1 MLSALHCALTL
12 LATTNMGLAAA
23 ARVATQRD
31 APAYEKDEVK
41 SLPGWDEA
49 LPSRHFSGY
58 LQASPTKRLHY
69 YLVQSEG
76 DWNKDP
82 VVLWFN
88 GGPGCSSLDGFL
100 YEHGPFRVQ
109 YDGKEA
115 SLARFD
121 YAWSKLATMV
131 YIEAPCGVGFSY
143 STAKDTTRDY
153 NATDDTA
160 ALDNLAAVESLFDKF
175 PKLKSRDL
183 YITGESYAGIYVPTL
198 AEAIVAK
205 GAAYT
210 GARLKGV
217 AVGNGCSGS
226 EIGICAFGRSTQGS
240 FYTTKFLLSS
250 GFAPETLKED
260 LQEACAADFST
271 WAKGGPVSEGCS
283 SKVDELG
290 ALTKDLD
297 TYCVY
302 CDCPQNPNP
311 IDDDDYATRGQMQ
324 LDYATPT
331 IGTTAC
337 VNTYEASAYLNRPDV
352 RKALHVEA
360 AGVKD
365 WMVCG
370 SAEGWQYTSTRP
382 NLPRDTYP
390 KLKHLEVLIYN
401 GDWDACVPYTDN
413 EAWTLCDGGAA
424 ISVSVA
430 SRHDSRGLC

>member
-1 MLSALHCALTL
+1 MHTL
-12 LATTNMGLAAA
+12 LLCVALSSVAAIRSPAYEKEEVSA
-23 ARVATQRD
+23 AISSVAAIS
-31 APAYEKDEVK
+31 APAYEIDEVK
-41 SLPGWDEA
+41 ALPGWDEA

-143 STAKDTTRDY
+143 STAASKERDY

-160 ALDNLAAVESLFDKF
+160 ALDNLAAVESLFVKF

-205 GAAYT
+205 GSAYT
-210 GARLKGV
+210 GATLKGI
-217 AVGNGCSGS
+217 AVGNGCSGH
-226 EIGICAFGRSTQGS
+226 EIGTCAFGSPQSRYYQ
-240 FYTTKFLLSS
+240 TKYLMSS
-250 GFAPETLKED
+250 GFASEPLK
-260 LQEACAADFST
+260 
-271 WAKGGPVSEGCS
+271 
-283 SKVDELG
+283 DELNAQCDWSAYPKG
-290 ALTKDLD
+290 RERPLACLEPEPGDGLLTQSVFRLNYPFCDSQGDLKGKFVPTARIGRVESDLD
-297 TYCVY
+297 
-302 CDCPQNPNP
+302 
-311 IDDDDYATRGQMQ
+311 
-324 LDYATPT
+324 
-331 IGTTAC
+331 
-337 VNTYEASAYLNRPDV
+337 ASLI
-352 RKALHVEA
+352 LHFES
-360 AGVKD
+360 
-365 WMVCG
+365 G
-370 SAEGWQYTSTRP
+370 S
-382 NLPRDTYP
+382 L
-390 KLKHLEVLIYN
+390 
-401 GDWDACVPYTDN
+401 
-413 EAWTLCDGGAA
+413 
-424 ISVSVA
+424 
-430 SRHDSRGLC
+430 

>member
-1 MLSALHCALTL
+1 M
-12 LATTNMGLAAA
+12 
-23 ARVATQRD
+23 
-31 APAYEKDEVK
+31 
-41 SLPGWDEA
+41 
-49 LPSRHFSGY
+49 
-58 LQASPTKRLHY
+58 
-69 YLVQSEG
+69 
-76 DWNKDP
+76 
-82 VVLWFN
+82 
-88 GGPGCSSLDGFL
+88 
-100 YEHGPFRVQ
+100 Q
-109 YDGKEA
+109 YDGKA
-115 SLARFD
+115 ATLARFD

-153 NATDDTA
+153 NASDDTA

-205 GAAYT
+205 GSAYT
-210 GARLKGV
+210 GATLKGI

-250 GFAPETLKED
+250 GFAPETLKDE
-260 LQEACAADFST
+260 LREACAADFST
-271 WAKGGPVSEGCS
+271 WAQGGPVSDGCA

-302 CDCPQNPNP
+302 CDCPENPNP
-311 IDDDDYATRGQMQ
+311 IDDDDYARNGQMQ

-390 KLKHLEVLIYN
+390 KLKHLDVLIYN

-413 EAWTLCDGGAA
+413 EAWTLSMGYPITKPWHPWEYKDGPYNQIGGYA
-424 ISVSVA
+424 IEFDVPGRFVFTTVRGG
-430 SRHDSRGLC
+430 RHEVPETAPDRAFEMLKRFLNGEKF

>member
-1 MLSALHCALTL
+1 MRL
-12 LATTNMGLAAA
+12 LVIAATVSVSAA
-23 ARVATQRD
+23 ARVATRTT
-31 APAYEKDEVK
+31 PAYEKDEVNK
-41 SLPGWDEA
+41 LPGWDAA

-69 YLVQSEG
+69 YLVQSEI
-76 DWNKDP
+76 DWNEDP

-109 YDGKEA
+109 YDGEQA
-115 SLARFD
+115 TLHRFE

-131 YIEAPCGVGFSY
+131 YIEDPCGVGFSY
-143 STAKDTTRDY
+143 STAKDTARDY

-160 ALDNLAAVESLFDKF
+160 ARDNLAAVESLFATF

-198 AEAIVAK
+198 AEAIVQK

-210 GARLKGV
+210 GAKLKGI

-226 EIGICAFGRSTQGS
+226 EIGICAFGKNTQGS

-250 GFAPETLKED
+250 GFAPESLKDD
-260 LQEACAADFST
+260 LNRACAADFPA
-271 WAKGGPVSEGCS
+271 WAEGLAVSAGCAQ
-283 SKVDELG
+283 KVDELG

-297 TYCVY
+297 TYCIY
-302 CDCPQNPNP
+302 CDCPAQPNP
-311 IDDDDYATRGQMQ
+311 IDDDDYANRGQMQ
-324 LDYATPT
+324 IGDGIPH

-337 VNTYEASAYLNRPDV
+337 VNTREASAYLNRPDV
-352 RKALHVEA
+352 REALHVEA
-360 AGVKD
+360 AGVDD

-390 KLKHLEVLIYN
+390 KLKHLDVLIYN
-401 GDWDACVPYTDN
+401 GDWDVCVPYTR
-413 EAWTLCDGGAA
+413 TT
-424 ISVSVA
+424 
-430 SRHDSRGLC
+430 RHGL

>member
-1 MLSALHCALTL
+1 MTVLRLLIALT
-12 LATTNMGLAAA
+12 AAVDVTAVPIA
-23 ARVATQRD
+23 ARD

-41 SLPGWDEA
+41 ALPGWDEA

-210 GARLKGV
+210 GATLKGI

-250 GFAPETLKED
+250 GFAPETLKDE
-260 LQEACAADFST
+260 LREACAADFST
-271 WAKGGPVSEGCS
+271 WAEGGPVSEGCAA
-283 SKVDELG
+283 KVDELG

-297 TYCVY
+297 TYCVLTPASIY
-302 CDCPQNPNP
+302 SPGHRGDGVGSVRHHLSTRLVNRRCIATVPRNP
-311 IDDDDYATRGQMQ
+311 IPSTTMTTR
-324 LDYATPT
+324 
-331 IGTTAC
+331 
-337 VNTYEASAYLNRPDV
+337 SAAR
-352 RKALHVEA
+352 
-360 AGVKD
+360 
-365 WMVCG
+365 C
-370 SAEGWQYTSTRP
+370 TSTTRRRRSGP
-382 NLPRDTYP
+382 QP
-390 KLKHLEVLIYN
+390 
-401 GDWDACVPYTDN
+401 
-413 EAWTLCDGGAA
+413 
-424 ISVSVA
+424 A
-430 SRHDSRGLC
+430 SIRTRRAPT